1 MVFIGGINLKN
12 DATGGEEAKNQQMI
26 AFFKKKDI
34 AVKIIDTHN
43 WKRRLLILFFQII
56 RHTIFAKNKNIYLSL
71 SYGSTNKLLKYF
83 NYFKISKRN
92 SISYFVIGGK
102 FHKWIEENPQYVKN
116 FKPLTAIFPESAAMV
131 KSLNS
136 SGLQNV
142 TQVPNFKA
150 IPNVTIK
157 RAYKVIDFVFLSRI
171 LPQKGSELIIDAV
184 LQLNKMGLED
194 KFSVSFYGNIDEE
207 LNVGYEDAF
216 KSKIEPIHNI
226 TYKGFL
232 KLSNSKNYEILSTY
246 NAMLFPTFWK
256 GEGYPGVLID
266 AFIVNMPIIA
276 SNWHHN
282 KEIVKNKVNGL
293 LIPAKDSNAL
303 KTAMETLI
311 LDSSVLK
318 TLENGAK
325 KSTAIYDIEQV
336 LSPIINITDAS
347 KS

>member
-12 DATGGEEAKNQQMI
+12 DANGGEEAKNQQMVAYFNKANI
-26 AFFKKKDI
+26 AS
-34 AVKIIDTHN
+34 KIIDTHN
-43 WKRRLLILFFQII
+43 WKLRLPILFFQII
-56 RHTIFAKNKNIYLSL
+56 RYTFFAKNKNIYLSL

-116 FKPLTAIFPESAAMV
+116 FKPLAAIFPESVAMV

-157 RAYKVIDFVFLSRI
+157 RAYEVIDFVFLSRI
-171 LPQKGSELIIDAV
+171 LPSKGTDLILEATEK
-184 LQLNKMGLED
+184 LNKSGFQN
-194 KFSVSFYGNIDEE
+194 KFSITFYGSFDEE
-207 LNVGYEDAF
+207 FNKGYEALF
-216 KSKIEPIHNI
+216 KTKIKTITNI
-226 TYKGFL
+226 KYKGFL
-232 KLSNSKNYEILSTY
+232 KLKTLSNYKILAQY

-266 AFIVNMPIIA
+266 AFIAHLPVIA
-276 SNWHHN
+276 SDWNHN
-282 KEIVKNKVNGL
+282 TEIVNAKNGIVIPSKNVAAL
-293 LIPAKDSNAL
+293 TDAMQKLITDKDR
-303 KTAMETLI
+303 
-311 LDSSVLK
+311 LK
-318 TLENGAK
+318 TLEKGA
-325 KSTAIYDIEQV
+325 SQSVSIYNIETV
-336 LSPIINITDAS
+336 LSSII